1 MGIKQV
7 SETFVSPENHS
18 WLRVAMGLNEA
29 DPGTLDIDVVLTAG
43 ALLASLAN
51 GDIPSGLPLGKVT
64 ATGRLVPYTDAH
76 TYGVGSDVCVGL
88 LAHTKSVGTA
98 AGQREPCA
106 VFWGPGEVI
115 LSKLPVP
122 AAVDAAAQA
131 DLPHI
136 KFVA

>member
-1 MGIKQV
+1 MGIKQT

-29 DPGTLDIDVVLTAG
+29 DPATLDGDAFLAAG
-43 ALLASLAN
+43 AILASYAN
-51 GDIPSGLPLGKVT
+51 GDIPSGVPVAKLA
-64 ATGRLVPYTDAH
+64 ATGRLVPYVD
-76 TYGVGSDVCVGL
+76 GVAVDGSATCVGL
-88 LAHTKSVGTA
+88 LAHTKSIGKL
-98 AGQREPCA
+98 AGSREPCA

-115 LSKLPVP
+115 LSKLPV
-122 AAVDAAAQA
+122 ALDAAGQA